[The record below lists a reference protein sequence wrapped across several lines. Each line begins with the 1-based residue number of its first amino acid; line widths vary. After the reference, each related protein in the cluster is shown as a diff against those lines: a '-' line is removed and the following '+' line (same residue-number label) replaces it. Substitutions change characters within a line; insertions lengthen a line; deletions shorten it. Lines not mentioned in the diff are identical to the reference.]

1 MKHIAI
7 FLALTLLLSL
17 ATSLKVE
24 NAPRGIELIAKADAK
39 AFITQNEQIRFALWN
54 SCLPVRLYV
63 TLREFAAPDAL
74 LSNLQPKA
82 EAVARSKL
90 QDAGLY
96 HPGSV
101 NPVSPALYL
110 LLFLKYEEFEIHTSY
125 RKRVVDN
132 VTDMSGYI
140 ITWKF
145 ELLSDPDFV
154 LSRKHNTD
162 PEYVLHWVA
171 KHTDRFIEEY
181 QRVNMDACANR

>member
-1 MKHIAI
+1 MKRIAI
-7 FLALTLLLSL
+7 FLALTSLLSL
-17 ATSLKVE
+17 AASLKAE
-24 NAPRGIELIAKADAK
+24 NAPRGTELKAKAVAK
-39 AFITQNEQIRFALWN
+39 AFITQNEQERFELLN

-63 TLREFAAPDAL
+63 ALREFAAPDAL

-90 QDAGLY
+90 QYAGLY

-101 NPVSPALYL
+101 NLVSPALYL

-132 VTDMSGYI
+132 VTNVSGYI
-140 ITWKF
+140 ITWKL
-145 ELLSDPDFV
+145 ELVSDPDFV
-154 LSRKHNTD
+154 ISRKHNTD

-181 QRVNMDACANR
+181 RRVNADACANR